1 MSDVARRL
9 AAQYLSGGTL
19 PGLPTGHLIDGREL
33 PSLGGETQELFDP
46 GRAQPYHR
54 VAAGQA
60 ADAERAV
67 AAARTAFRTWRKSA
81 PAERGAILARAA
93 ALVRERR
100 DAIAVALALEV
111 GKTLAEALGEVGGV
125 AKTFDYYAG
134 AADKIQGETIPLGP
148 EQLAFTLLEP
158 VGVVAQIVPW
168 NYPLSTLARGLAP
181 ALAAGCCV
189 VVKPAETTPTST
201 LMVAKLLLE
210 AGLPPGVCNVLLG
223 TGPAAGQ
230 PLVAHPDIAHVN
242 FVGSPATGTAVM
254 QTAATHFASITLE
267 LGGKSPIVALADCDV
282 AAAASG
288 TVGAIFENAGQIC
301 SAGSRLVVERRIH
314 RPLVEAIVERAGKL
328 RVGHGLRDN
337 DMGAINSERQLKR
350 VLGYL
355 DGARARGRAIVIG
368 GTRVYDDNAGWFV
381 APTVIDALP
390 ADDAC
395 VQEEIFG
402 PVLSVQVAEDAAH
415 ALALANGTR
424 YGLMAGIY
432 TADIGRALKLARELE
447 SGQVTI
453 NDYWGGGTGVPFGGV
468 GHSGFGR
475 EKGLVGLAAFCRV
488 KAVVAKVPA

>member
-1 MSDVARRL
+1 MSDAAKRL
-9 AAQYLSGGTL
+9 AAQYLSSGTL
-19 PGLPTGHLIDGREL
+19 PGLPSGHLIDGRDV
-33 PSLGGETQELFDP
+33 PSLGGEEMALNDP
-46 GRAQPYHR
+46 GRAKPYHA

-67 AAARTAFRTWRKSA
+67 ASARQAFKAWRQVA
-81 PAERGAILARAA
+81 PADRGAILSRAA
-93 ALVRERR
+93 ALIRERR
-100 DAIAVALALEV
+100 DELAVAMALEA
-111 GKTLAEALGEVGGV
+111 GKTLPEAQGEVGGT
-125 AKTFDYYAG
+125 AKLFDYYAG

-148 EQLAFTLLEP
+148 GQLAFTLLEP
-158 VGVVAQIVPW
+158 VGIVAQIVPW

-201 LMVAKLLLE
+201 VMVAKLLLE

-223 TGPAAGQ
+223 TGPQAGQ
-230 PLVAHPDIAHVN
+230 PLVAHPGIAHVN

-254 QTAATHFASITLE
+254 QTAATHFASVTLE

-282 AAAASG
+282 EAAANG
-288 TVGAIFENAGQIC
+288 TIGAIFENAGQIC

-314 RPLVEAIVERAGKL
+314 APLVEAIVGRAKKL

-337 DMGAINSERQLKR
+337 DMGAINSERQLQR

-355 DGARARGRAIVIG
+355 DSAKARGRSILTG
-368 GTRVYDDNAGWFV
+368 GTRIYDENAGWFV
-381 APTVIDALP
+381 APTVIDDLP
-390 ADDAC
+390 GDDAC

-402 PVLSVQVAEDAAH
+402 PVLAVQVAEDPEH

-432 TADIGRALKLARELE
+432 TADIGRALKLARDID

-453 NDYWGGGTGVPFGGV
+453 NEYWGGGTAVPFGGV

-475 EKGLVGLAAFCRV
+475 EKGLVGLQAFCRV
-488 KAVVAKVPA
+488 KSVVAQVPA